1 MSRVTPVKNLLCD
14 NAGEHQP
21 KLQKACEKEKV
32 TLDYIAP
39 HMPQLNVIIER
50 IFNTIKE
57 RALDILLNV
66 KINDTSQKILWEEA
80 VNKYEHARNSM
91 ANTGSTRSPFE
102 NFYQEKPRIIGSFL
116 EFGRISYVN
125 KREKNNKK
133 IKDNTYKA
141 IMVGYVGNKTREM
154 YKLNNTE
161 IKRFIMT
168 RDVKRA
174 EWKMTDPSETLKM
187 FRDTHKGYLVSGI

>member
-1 MSRVTPVKNLLCD
+1 MSRGTLVKNLICD
-14 NAGEHQP
+14 NAGEHQS

-50 IFNTIKE
+50 IFNVIKE
-57 RALDILLNV
+57 GALDMLLNV

-80 VNKYEHARNSM
+80 VNTYEHVRNSM
-91 ANTGSTRSPFE
+91 ANTGSTKSPFE
-102 NFYQEKPRIIGSFL
+102 NFYGEKPKIIGSFL
-116 EFGRISYVN
+116 EFGRIYYVN
-125 KREKNNKK
+125 KRVKNKK
-133 IKDNTYKA
+133 KITDKTYKA
-141 IMVGYVGNKTREM
+141 IMVGYVGNNTREM
-154 YKLNNTE
+154 YKLYNPE

-168 RDVKRA
+168 RYVKRA
-174 EWKMTDPSETLKM
+174 EWKMTDTAETLKI